1 MTVSLEEIT
10 LRNQAESPLL
20 RLPGELRNRIYE
32 LAVGGNIIVV
42 SSSYKRWR
50 KMSVYLTS
58 ADPSGPD
65 AKSAQAS
72 IRAPVSD
79 IFTIGL
85 VCRQLHRE
93 TALIQYAKNLFHLD
107 NIYYGRDFVDSLSS
121 AQRAL
126 VTSISVRIGTYF
138 VARWFNSYPRKDLD
152 MPSLFLPQV
161 ERVYI
166 SPEHFK
172 SHPWSDEETLL
183 KVIGHNLKIG
193 TGRKEGISVMVFDV
207 FQGME
212 NRDQAKTI
220 KLGWDGEAFV

>member
-1 MTVSLEEIT
+1 

-42 SSSYKRWR
+42 TKSYKRWR
-50 KMSVYLTS
+50 KTSVYLTS

-72 IRAPVSD
+72 IRAPVSG

-93 TALIQYAKNLFHLD
+93 TALSQYARNLFHFD
-107 NIYYGRDFVDSLSS
+107 NMYYGRDFVDSLSS

-138 VARWFNSYPRKDLD
+138 VTRWFNSYPRKGLD
-152 MPSLFLPQV
+152 MPSIFLPQV

-166 SPEHFK
+166 SPEHLK
-172 SHPWSDEETLL
+172 SCPWSDEETVL

-193 TGRKEGISVMVFDV
+193 TGRKERVSLILLDV

-212 NRDQAKTI
+212 NQDQTKTI
-220 KLGWDGEAFV
+220 KLS